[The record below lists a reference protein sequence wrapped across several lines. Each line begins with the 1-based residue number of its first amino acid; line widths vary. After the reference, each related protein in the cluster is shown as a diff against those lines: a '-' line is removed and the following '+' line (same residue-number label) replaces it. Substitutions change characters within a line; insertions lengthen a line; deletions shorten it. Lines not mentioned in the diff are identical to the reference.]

1 MKKALS
7 LVLAL
12 GMAVT
17 CFAPAAAAEESDEF
31 VVRACIASEPE
42 TLDPNLES
50 SVDGATYAMHM
61 FEGLMK
67 YDLTEDNAALD
78 DTDNVKILLPGYGQ
92 AESYD
97 VSEDGLTYTFHLR
110 DGIVWSDGVPV
121 TAENFV
127 YSWKRIV
134 DPANAADYGYI
145 LDGIVENAAAI
156 QAGEAEPD
164 TLGITAVDDKTL
176 EIKLENEC
184 PYFIGLCA
192 FAALM
197 PLRQDIIEQY
207 GNEWT
212 NPGNMVSNGTYV
224 LTDWVHDSYLE
235 MTRNEAYY
243 GGTEGPDKIR
253 WYLNNSETSQLASYQ
268 AGEYDFFDAIPV
280 DQIAALTES
289 GDAHSAPQVG
299 TYYLYLNTAKI
310 TDWRVRAAISLAIDR
325 ENIVENV
332 TQGGQTPATG
342 VTAAGI
348 TNSEGAEWTE
358 TYGDFTTKAL
368 AEMYPDYD
376 LETYVGR
383 CELAVALL
391 EEAVADGYDTSATID
406 YEYNTNEAHKA
417 ICEAVQSDVK
427 DVLGLE
433 IVPHNSEWQTYTNN
447 LGEGEFG
454 MARLGWIADYD
465 DAITYIELFT
475 IGNSYNYGDWESEEY
490 TSLVGSAKELPGG
503 AERDE
508 LLAKAEELMFGEG
521 GYPIAPI
528 YFYVQQYCI
537 KSNIK
542 NVGWTP
548 LGYFMFDKAVAE

>member
-7 LVLAL
+7 MALAL
-12 GMAVT
+12 GLAMTAL
-17 CFAPAAAAEESDEF
+17 APAAYAEEAEEF
-31 VVRACIASEPE
+31 VLSGCIASEPE

-67 YDLTEDNAALD
+67 YEMTEDNAALD
-78 DTDNVKILLPGYGQ
+78 DTDNVKILLPTYGQ

-110 DGIVWSDGVPV
+110 DDIVWSDGEPV
-121 TAENFV
+121 TAANFE

-145 LDGIVENAAAI
+145 LDGIVTNAAAI

-164 TLGITAVDDKTL
+164 TLGIKAVDDKTL
-176 EIKLENEC
+176 EITLEAQC

-197 PLRQDIIEQY
+197 PLRQDVIEAN
-207 GNEWT
+207 GIEWT
-212 NPGNMVSNGTYV
+212 DPGKMVSNGAYV

-235 MTRNEAYY
+235 MTRNEKYY
-243 GGTEGPDKIR
+243 GGDEGPDKIR
-253 WYLNNSETSQLASYQ
+253 WYLNNSETSQLAAYQ
-268 AGEYDFFDAIPV
+268 AGEYDFFDSLPV
-280 DQIAALTES
+280 DQIASLKES

-299 TYYLYLNTAKI
+299 TYYLYLNADNI
-310 TDWRVRAAISLAIDR
+310 PDWRVRAAISLAIDR
-325 ENIVENV
+325 DNIVENV

-376 LETYVGR
+376 LETYSGR
-383 CELAVALL
+383 CELAQALL
-391 EEAVADGYDTSATID
+391 DEAVADGYDTSATIN

-417 ICEAVQSDVK
+417 IGEAVQQDVS
-427 DVLGLE
+427 DVLGLN
-433 IVPHNSEWQTYTNN
+433 ISLNNSEWQTYTNN
-447 LGEGEFG
+447 LGEGQFG

-475 IGNSYNYGDWESEEY
+475 NGNSYNYGNWVNDDY
-490 TSLVGSAKELPGG
+490 TALVNEAKTLPGS
-503 AERDE
+503 AERDD
-508 LLAKAEELMFGEG
+508 LLAQAEEMMFGEG
-521 GYPIAPI
+521 GFPIAPI

-542 NVGWTP
+542 NAGWTP
-548 LGYFMFDKAVAE
+548 LGYFMFDKAVRE